1 MGVPPAPDPGWERY
15 SARRSH
21 PAQETHDPTPMTS
34 PSASVVPLATR
45 IDAGRWAFL
54 RSQRMTAIA
63 LLLPALAYLA
73 LMTQAPFVL
82 TLWYSFHRWILTS
95 PELGHVWVG
104 IDNFRYELTEDPIF
118 RTAIWNTLEITAAI
132 VGGSVA
138 LGLGFALLLNR
149 SFPLRGVAR
158 SLMIAPFFVM
168 PTVNAVV
175 QKNLFLNPIFG
186 LVNWVWTSLGFE
198 RIDWLAVHP
207 KFSIIAMAV
216 WQWAPFMMLILLA
229 GLQGISDEVREAARI
244 DGAGP
249 FTEFRR
255 VTLPLLGPYIELA
268 VLLGMIYILQ
278 LFGEIFVATQG
289 GPGTETTTIP
299 YYVYQ
304 TISQANDVGS
314 SSAQGVLAIV
324 FSSII
329 AVLLLRLLT
338 RTFRKGLTT

>member
-1 MGVPPAPDPGWERY
+1 
-15 SARRSH
+15 
-21 PAQETHDPTPMTS
+21 MTS
-34 PSASVVPLATR
+34 VQAVEVP
-45 IDAGRWAFL
+45 AGRWAFL
-54 RSQRMTAIA
+54 RSQRVTSIA
-63 LLLPALAYLA
+63 LLLPALLYLA
-73 LMTQAPFVL
+73 LLTQAPFVL
-82 TLWYSFHRWILTS
+82 TLWYSLHNWILTS
-95 PELGHVWVG
+95 PQLGHAWVG
-104 IDNFRYELTEDPIF
+104 ISNFRYEVTQDPIF
-118 RTAIWNTLEITAAI
+118 RTALVNTLEITASI
-132 VGGSVA
+132 VGGALVA
-138 LGLGFALLLNR
+138 GLAFALLLNR

-186 LVNWVWTSLGFE
+186 LVNWVWTSLGFQ
-198 RIDWLAVHP
+198 RIDWLATHP
-207 KFSIIAMAV
+207 KLSIIGMAA

-249 FTEFRR
+249 ITEFRR
-255 VTLPLLGPYIELA
+255 ITLPLLAPYFELA

-278 LFGEIFVATQG
+278 LFGEIYVATQG

-304 TISQANDVGS
+304 TISQANDVGT

-324 FSSII
+324 FTSII
-329 AVLLLRLLT
+329 AALVLRLLT
-338 RTFRKGLTT
+338 RTFRKGVTG

>member
-1 MGVPPAPDPGWERY
+1 MTTPSSSLASPA
-15 SARRSH
+15 
-21 PAQETHDPTPMTS
+21 
-34 PSASVVPLATR
+34 
-45 IDAGRWAFL
+45 AGLRPERWAFL
-54 RSQRMTAIA
+54 RSPRLASIA
-63 LLLPALAYLA
+63 LLAPALVYLA
-73 LMTQAPFVL
+73 VMTQAPFLL
-82 TLWYSFHRWILTS
+82 TLWYSFHNWILTS
-95 PELGHVWVG
+95 PELGHRWIG
-104 IDNFRYELTEDPIF
+104 LENFRYTVTEDPIF
-118 RTAIWNTLEITAAI
+118 RSAILNTLEITAAI
-132 VGGSVA
+132 VGGSLI
-138 LGLGFALLLNR
+138 LGLCFALLLNR

-158 SLMIAPFFVM
+158 ALLIAPFFVM

-186 LVNWVWTSLGFE
+186 LVNWVATSLGFN
-198 RIDWLAVHP
+198 RVDWLAAHP
-207 KFSIIAMAV
+207 KTAIISMAV

-255 VTLPLLGPYIELA
+255 ITVPLLGPYFELA

-289 GPGTETTTIP
+289 GPGTATTTVP

-304 TISQANDVGS
+304 TISQANDVGT
-314 SSAQGVLAIV
+314 SSAQGVLAII

-329 AVLLLRLLT
+329 AALLLRLLT
-338 RTFRKGLTT
+338 RTFRRELTS

>member
-1 MGVPPAPDPGWERY
+1 
-15 SARRSH
+15 
-21 PAQETHDPTPMTS
+21 MTS
-34 PSASVVPLATR
+34 RSVTMAPSAADLQV
-45 IDAGRWAFL
+45 GRWAFL
-54 RSQRMTAIA
+54 RSQRVTAIG

-95 PELGHVWVG
+95 PELGHAWVG
-104 IDNFRYELTEDPIF
+104 IDNFRYELTQDTIF
-118 RTAIWNTLEITAAI
+118 RTAIVNTLEITAAI
-132 VGGSVA
+132 VGGSLV

-186 LVNWVWTSLGFE
+186 LLNWVWTSLGFH
-198 RIDWLAVHP
+198 RVDWLAVHP

-249 FTEFRR
+249 LVEFRR
-255 VTLPLLGPYIELA
+255 ITLPLLGPYVELA

-329 AVLLLRLLT
+329 AALLLRLLT
-338 RTFRKGLTT
+338 RTFRKGLTA

>member
-1 MGVPPAPDPGWERY
+1 MN
-15 SARRSH
+15 AR
-21 PAQETHDPTPMTS
+21 
-34 PSASVVPLATR
+34 SASVASPA
-45 IDAGRWAFL
+45 AGFRASRLAFL
-54 RSQRMTAIA
+54 RSQRASAVA
-63 LLLPALAYLA
+63 LLLPALVYLA
-73 LMTQAPFVL
+73 VMTQAPFVL
-82 TLWYSFHRWILTS
+82 TLWYSFHNWILTS
-95 PELGHVWVG
+95 PELGHRWIG
-104 IDNFRYELTEDPIF
+104 LENFRYAVTGDPIF
-118 RTAIWNTLEITAAI
+118 RAAVVNTLEITGAV
-132 VGGSVA
+132 VGGSLV

-186 LVNWVWTSLGFE
+186 LINWLWTSIGLQ
-198 RIDWLAVHP
+198 RVDWLAVHP
-207 KFSIIAMAV
+207 KLGIISMAV

-249 FTEFRR
+249 LTEFRR
-255 VTLPLLGPYIELA
+255 ITLPLLGPYFELA
-268 VLLGMIYILQ
+268 ALLGLIYILQ

-289 GPGTETTTIP
+289 GPGTQTTTIP

-314 SSAQGVLAIV
+314 SSAQGVLAII
-324 FSSII
+324 FSAVI
-329 AVLLLRLLT
+329 AALLLRLLT
-338 RTFRKGLTT
+338 RTFRRGLTS